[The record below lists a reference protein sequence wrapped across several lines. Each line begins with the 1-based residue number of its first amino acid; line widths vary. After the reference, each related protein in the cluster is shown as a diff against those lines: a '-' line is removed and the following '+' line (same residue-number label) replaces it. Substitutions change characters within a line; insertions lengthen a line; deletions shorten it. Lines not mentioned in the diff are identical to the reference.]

1 MAQKPP
7 IKNNR
12 PVDCDISL
20 GSYTRFYNL
29 KNFVTH
35 RAILQHSTTY
45 PPIRRTNIM
54 TDSTKTAIIKMREN
68 GDSSHTI
75 TQALNLPE
83 STVKS
88 FCRRNKINSAQP
100 HSITSLCENCG
111 APITRNPRRKH
122 KRFCSDSCRYAW
134 WKNHQHLINRSSANT
149 HTCAHC
155 GSIFTAYADR
165 KYCSHEC
172 YISHRFGGIPDE

>member
-7 IKNNR
+7 IKNIR
-12 PVDCDISL
+12 PVTGEYS
-20 GSYTRFYNL
+20 SNR
-29 KNFVTH
+29 
-35 RAILQHSTTY
+35 ILLPHQ
-45 PPIRRTNIM
+45 RRTNIM
-54 TDSTKTAIIKMREN
+54 TDSTKTAIIDMREN
-68 GDSSHTI
+68 GDSYHNIAAT
-75 TQALNLPE
+75 LNIPE